1 MKSPTN
7 NKHYLKRTVK
17 QILNNY
23 YIQVVRKRTQKENII
38 FISPT
43 PEEKINN
50 DYINKNSFQITHPQF
65 QSKKYIFNKCVY
77 IYR

>member
-43 PEEKINN
+43 AEEKINN
-50 DYINKNSFQITHPQF
+50 YYMNKNNFQITHPQF
-65 QSKKYIFNKCVY
+65 QSKKYI
-77 IYR
+77 